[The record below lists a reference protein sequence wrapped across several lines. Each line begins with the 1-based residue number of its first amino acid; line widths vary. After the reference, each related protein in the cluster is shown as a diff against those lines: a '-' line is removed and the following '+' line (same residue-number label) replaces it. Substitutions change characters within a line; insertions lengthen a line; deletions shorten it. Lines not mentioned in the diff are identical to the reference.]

1 MPSHSPRPACP
12 PADFLPITATFD
24 GPDERDADVGKNRWY
39 GGGKRGEEAIE
50 LEATCT
56 IVRWSATFDSDDD
69 VYVRYGWEPCIE
81 QRALQGRNDGAPSVT
96 KKSR

>member
-1 MPSHSPRPACP
+1 MDPMS
-12 PADFLPITATFD
+12 
-24 GPDERDADVGKNRWY
+24 VMQMWVKNRWY
-39 GGGKRGEEAIE
+39 GGGKRGEEAVE

-56 IVRWSATFDSDDD
+56 IVPGRWSAAFDSDDD
-69 VYVRYGWEPCIE
+69 VYVCYGWEPCIE